1 MAKVTLSAK
10 RVQRLLKKPGKY
22 RDTEVRGLLLVVA
35 SPTSANWTLRY
46 QKFGAEH
53 SMGLGSARELPL
65 KMARDRARQHR
76 LQLLD
81 DIDPLEAKR
90 AARNAIRRK
99 LAETVTFRAAATAYY
114 EVHADGWKNR
124 KTRAQFLSRLEGY
137 VLPALGDVPLEEIDT
152 ALINETLA
160 PIWNRIPTSAN
171 RIKAQVARVLQWVK
185 DGRPLPKPKSGNG
198 HADHHPALPFSQLA
212 EFLADLR
219 THQGIAARALAF
231 TILTCVRTSELTGA
245 RWSELDLAQ
254 RIWEIPAAR
263 MKSTRPHRV
272 PLSDAAVAP
281 LESLPR
287 EEDNAHVFIGMRA
300 GTALTNSAMLQTLR
314 NINSDRERRGLPRY
328 TDPKQD
334 GRDITVHGFRSSF
347 RDWVGEC
354 TSFDT
359 QLAEAALHHKLK
371 SGTEAAYARGD
382 LFDKRRKL
390 MEAWARFCAQPA
402 TAKGGEVVPL
412 RRGAGE

>member
-152 ALINETLA
+152 RAHQRNTCTHLEPHPHFRQSDQGAGGARAPVGQGWAPAAQAQERQRPRGSSPSVAL
-160 PIWNRIPTSAN
+160 
-171 RIKAQVARVLQWVK
+171 
-185 DGRPLPKPKSGNG
+185 
-198 HADHHPALPFSQLA
+198 SQLA

-231 TILTCVRTSELTGA
+231 TILTCVRTSESTGA

-272 PLSDAAVAP
+272 PLSDAAVAL

>member
-46 QKFGAEH
+46 EKFGVEH

-65 KMARDRARQHR
+65 RMARDRARQHR

-81 DIDPLEAKR
+81 DIDPLQR
-90 AARNAIRRK
+90 RRDARNAIRRK
-99 LAETVTFRAAATAYY
+99 LAERVTFRAAAVDYHK
-114 EVHADGWKNR
+114 VHADTWKNR
-124 KTRAQFLSRLEGY
+124 KTRAQFLTRLNY
-137 VLPALGDVPLEEIDT
+137 VSALADVPLEEIDT

-160 PIWNRIPTSAN
+160 PIWNRIPNSAS
-171 RIKAQVARVLQWVK
+171 RIKATVARVLQWVK
-185 DGRPLPKPKSGNG
+185 DGRPLPQPKSGNG
-198 HADHHPALPFSQLA
+198 HADHHPALPYGQLG

-219 THQGIAARALAF
+219 THQGISARALEF
-231 TILTCVRTSELTGA
+231 TILTCVRTSEATGA
-245 RWSELDLAQ
+245 RWRELDLEQA
-254 RIWEIPAAR
+254 IWEIPAAR

-272 PLSDAAVAP
+272 PLADAAVAL
-281 LESLPR
+281 LEALPR
-287 EEDNAHVFIGMRA
+287 EEDNPHVFIGMRA

-314 NINSDRERRGLPRY
+314 NINSDREGRGLSRY

-334 GRDITVHGFRSSF
+334 GRDITVHGFRSTF

-359 QLAEAALHHKLK
+359 GLAEAALHHKLK

-382 LFDKRRKL
+382 LFAKRGKL
-390 MEAWARFCAQPA
+390 MASWSRFCAQPT
-402 TAKGGEVVPL
+402 TAKDGEVVVPL
-412 RRGAGE
+412 RAPVS